1 MNILISEEKP
11 PKTERMGDYEYTKK
25 FDIIRSDGS
34 ILPVSGWIIQLVNK
48 ETEVATA
55 AGRIL
60 RSSKEISDFTCGN
73 TNFMSDS
80 YIECFPV
87 KDGHSEDADIFSS
100 GAVATCDKEGKLV
113 IMEPPYEDDELP
125 LLTEGR
131 ITHVGTNVFW
141 IADTKSEVFHK
152 LPWDK
157 DTSEKAANG
166 LWMLP
171 ADRWP
176 DILAEGNDCRN
187 MPIHT
192 VKVQWGFTKNDSQ
205 LVSSVDDNGLIEGRN
220 RGRSWNRN
228 RNRNRSRNR
237 NRNRSRTR
245 SRSHNR
251 NRSRKGSRRGSRRGN
266 Y

>member
-1 MNILISEEKP
+1 MDILISEEKP

-25 FDIIRSDGS
+25 FDIIRSDGRS
-34 ILPVSGWIIQLVNK
+34 LPVSGWIIQLVNK

-55 AGRIL
+55 DGRIL

-87 KDGHSEDADIFSS
+87 EDGQSKDADIFSS
-100 GAVATCDKEGKLV
+100 GAVATCDKEGSLV
-113 IMEPPYEDDELP
+113 IMEPPYEADELP
-125 LLTEGR
+125 LLTAGR

-141 IADTKSEVFHK
+141 IADTKSKVFHE

-176 DILAEGNDCRN
+176 DILAIGNDCRN

-192 VKVQWGFTKNDSQ
+192 VKVQWGFTENDSQ
-205 LVSSVDDNGLIEGRN
+205 LVSSVDDNGLIERRN
-220 RGRSWNRN
+220 RGRSWNRRRSHN
-228 RNRNRSRNR
+228 RN
-237 NRNRSRTR
+237 R

-251 NRSRKGSRRGSRRGN
+251 NRTLRGNRSRRGRGSRKGTH
-266 Y
+266 